1 MPPILTQTIHCLI
14 ANFKVLAL
22 IFEDA
27 LHETAKETVS
37 IPGDLASEAIHV
49 VEEGI
54 LYDHFQ
60 RVLFKDVSKA
70 PIFAGF

>member
-1 MPPILTQTIHCLI
+1 
-14 ANFKVLAL
+14 VLAL

-60 RVLFKDVSKA
+60 RVLNLLIILMRNKHTFS
-70 PIFAGF
+70 